1 MTTKQYL
8 GQIDRYNKIISNKLS
23 EIYQLKSL
31 ACSISV
37 SADNEKIQ
45 TSSDKDRLGAAVA
58 KIVDLE
64 SEINST
70 IDSFLK
76 KREKIIMQIDSM
88 ESAIYYQVLFSRYIE
103 QETFE
108 KIAEETEYS
117 LRQILR
123 IHGRALSEF
132 EKLYG
137 AEYLQLCH

>member
-37 SADNEKIQ
+37 SADKEKIQ

-70 IDSFLK
+70 IDTFLE
-76 KREKIIMQIDSM
+76 KRKKIIMQVSYTI
-88 ESAIYYQVLFSRYIE
+88 RYCF
-103 QETFE
+103 QGT
-108 KIAEETEYS
+108 
-117 LRQILR
+117 
-123 IHGRALSEF
+123 
-132 EKLYG
+132 
-137 AEYLQLCH
+137 

>member
-37 SADNEKIQ
+37 SADKEKIQ

-70 IDSFLK
+70 IDTFLE
-76 KREKIIMQIDSM
+76 KRKKIIMQIDSM
-88 ESAIYYQVLFSRYIE
+88 ESVIYYQVLFSRYIE

>member
-37 SADNEKIQ
+37 SVDNEKIQ

-64 SEINST
+64 NEINST
-70 IDSFLK
+70 IDSFLE
-76 KREKIIMQIDSM
+76 KRGKIIMQIDSM
-88 ESAIYYQVLFSRYIE
+88 ESVIYYQVLFSRYIE